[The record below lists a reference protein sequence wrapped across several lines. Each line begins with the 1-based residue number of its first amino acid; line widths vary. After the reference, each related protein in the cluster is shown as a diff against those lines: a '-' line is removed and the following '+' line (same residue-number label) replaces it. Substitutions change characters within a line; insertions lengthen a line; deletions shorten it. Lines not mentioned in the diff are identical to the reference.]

1 MCVLGGEQVL
11 GVNNVTSFAPR
22 HPYRFASSALSA
34 FPGHKGVPVGN
45 GVAVRAEEE
54 MVPSSGVYPLCSTP
68 TAPSLFP
75 LFFSSSEGGRVQA
88 ADGFRK
94 CVVD

>member
-1 MCVLGGEQVL
+1 MCSGGEQVL
-11 GVNNVTSFAPR
+11 GVNNVTSFAPQ
-22 HPYRFASSALSA
+22 HPYRFASSVLSA
-34 FPGHKGVPVGN
+34 FRGHKGMPVGN

-54 MVPSSGVYPLCSTP
+54 MVPSSGVYPLCSAPTP
-68 TAPSLFP
+68 LL